1 MPYTARFIA
10 TDNLLIH
17 LSTMIGTI
25 SDPAIQ
31 ADYAGFLS
39 VSGVT
44 VFELAIKDIFIEFA
58 LKKNKVFGTFIDSH
72 FEKINGRIKLD
83 DLKKS
88 HIKQFGEKYLKKFNK
103 KLQEEEKRFFS
114 TSSISIISDYGNLI
128 TCRHDYVHKGSPTLT
143 IGEVIRSYQNGKE
156 VIHCLN
162 FAMKR

>member
-1 MPYTARFIA
+1 MDNNPHFTLYNKLKDEGLYTKSYDQFRQQFAGHEKIA
-10 TDNLLIH
+10 TLF
-17 LSTMIGTI
+17 S
-25 SDPAIQ
+25 AIQ

-103 KLQEEEKRFFS
+103 KLQEGQK
-114 TSSISIISDYGNLI
+114 ILKQVQKLI
-128 TCRHDYVHKGSPTLT
+128 
-143 IGEVIRSYQNGKE
+143 
-156 VIHCLN
+156 
-162 FAMKR
+162 